1 MSTKKNYKNQGKPFT
16 KKQNAVPSLYARI
29 DRLVDY
35 EDSKIK
41 AIASVNIGRSFAIH
55 GIKVMDSE
63 NGLFVA
69 MPSEKYEKNG
79 VTEYNETFHPIT
91 AKARTELNN
100 KVLEAYEQRLSEE
113 QDEDEDEN
121 ESEDEEES
129 ESEIIQQF

>member
-1 MSTKKNYKNQGKPFT
+1 MSTKKNYKNQGKSFN
-16 KKQNAVPSLYARI
+16 KKQNTVPSIYARI

-63 NGLFVA
+63 KGLFVS
-69 MPSEKYEKNG
+69 MPSESYEKNG
-79 VTEYNETFHPIT
+79 NTEYKEIFHPIT

-113 QDEDEDEN
+113 QDEDEGEN
-121 ESEDEEES
+121 ENEDEEES
-129 ESEIIQQF
+129 ESKIIQHA